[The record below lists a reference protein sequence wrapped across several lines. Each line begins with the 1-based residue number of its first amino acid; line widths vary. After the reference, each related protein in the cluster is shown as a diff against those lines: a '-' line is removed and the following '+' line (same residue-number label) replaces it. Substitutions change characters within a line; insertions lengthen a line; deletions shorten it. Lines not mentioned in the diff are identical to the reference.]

1 MKIKAHIR
9 LENGRMI
16 SAANARR
23 IVVRGN
29 KDISKTHL
37 GLGFTSSYRETWV
50 IMHEPKGYIW
60 REITHGC
67 GINGHFSTLRGLVL
81 RTAAAGY
88 DVEVLP
94 DDVAPGVFDCVRAT
108 VERNRIPPRS
118 AAA

>member
-9 LENGRMI
+9 LENGRMV
-16 SAANARR
+16 SAANVRR

-29 KDISKTHL
+29 KDISKNHL
-37 GLGFTSSYRETWV
+37 GLGFTPSYRETWV
-50 IMHEPKGYIW
+50 VMHEPKGYIW

-67 GINGHFSTLRGLVL
+67 GINGHFPTLRALVL

-88 DVEVLP
+88 DIEVLP
-94 DDVAPGVFDCVRAT
+94 DDVAPAVFDCVRAT
-108 VERNRIPPRS
+108 VDRNESPRS